1 MTFTAVSKVKCSVIK
16 YLLHFYE
23 IPFFFIQLEFHT
35 LLGQLS
41 EIDYLSTLS
50 AALGFHTRASLF
62 LAENFGF
69 GAARVLLP
77 GAESALP
84 AIGQVGTT

>member
-1 MTFTAVSKVKCSVIK
+1 MLFDKICTAIFM
-16 YLLHFYE
+16 HFD
-23 IPFFFIQLEFHT
+23 FFLMKSLYIQLSFHT

-50 AALGFHTRASLF
+50 AALGFHTCASLF

-77 GAESALP
+77 VAESTLP
-84 AIGQVGTT
+84 ATGQVGTT